1 MASLPR
7 FQVTEKI
14 TLRTAALED
23 SEQSLSYIK
32 QTQQVCGS
40 QAQAA
45 EVSILRP
52 GEFSLLG

>member
-1 MASLPR
+1 M
-7 FQVTEKI
+7 
-14 TLRTAALED
+14 TAALED

-32 QTQQVCGS
+32 QTQQVCDC

-52 GEFSLLG
+52 AACWAEATG